1 MCVDCRKKEQ
11 GVKQLM
17 QNYEKLSKIQDRTD
31 EETRVLKQT
40 ALELYQL
47 GYIRNE
53 NKIRRI
59 T

>member
-1 MCVDCRKKEQ
+1 
-11 GVKQLM
+11 M
-17 QNYEKLSKIQDRTD
+17 QNYEKLSKIQERTD